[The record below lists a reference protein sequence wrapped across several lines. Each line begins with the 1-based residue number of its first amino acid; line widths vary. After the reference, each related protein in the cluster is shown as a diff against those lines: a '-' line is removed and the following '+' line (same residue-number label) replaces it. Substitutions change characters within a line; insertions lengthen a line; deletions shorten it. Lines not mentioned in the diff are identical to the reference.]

1 MLPRRVSAGVE
12 DAGAMDQKATMLS
25 KCPLFAGLS
34 ARDLAAVS
42 RLADEVTVPPG
53 KVITKE
59 GASGH
64 EFYVILDGKVDISK
78 TGKRVN
84 TMGPGDFF
92 GELAL
97 LAKVPRAATATAATP
112 ATLLVVSHREFT
124 SLLASQPTI
133 RDKVMR
139 ALAHWIS
146 ELSGGKTN

>member
-1 MLPRRVSAGVE
+1 
-12 DAGAMDQKATMLS
+12 MDQKATMLS

-34 ARDLAAVS
+34 ERDLAAVS
-42 RLADEVTVPPG
+42 KLADEVTVRPG

-64 EFYVILDGKVDISK
+64 EFFVILDGKVDISK
-78 TGKRVN
+78 AGKRVN
-84 TMGPGDFF
+84 SMGPGDFF

-97 LAKVPRAATATAATP
+97 LAKVPRMATATAATP
-112 ATLLVVSHREFT
+112 ATLLVVGHREFT
-124 SLLASQPTI
+124 SLLASQPAI

-139 ALAHWIS
+139 ALAGWIS

>member
-1 MLPRRVSAGVE
+1 
-12 DAGAMDQKATMLS
+12 MDQKATMLS

-34 ARDLAAVS
+34 ERDLAAVS
-42 RLADEVTVPPG
+42 RLADEVTVRPG

-64 EFYVILDGKVDISK
+64 EFFVILDGKVDISK
-78 TGKRVN
+78 AGKRVN

-97 LAKVPRAATATAATP
+97 LAKVPRMATVTAATP
-112 ATLLVVSHREFT
+112 ATLLVVGHREFT
-124 SLLASQPTI
+124 SLLASQPAI

-139 ALAHWIS
+139 ALAGWIS